1 LEVDTDGDIKLS
13 GAAASSSG
21 HVKGGGKGGSKTG
34 HWSNMED
41 TDMQQVDG
49 SDTVPMLSI
58 KDESESRKARI
69 EALAEAVIACVDSSK
84 EDVEKA
90 LERLAIIKAPQEK
103 TKKGTGIGKVECS
116 RNCGKKMKWSLMD
129 NVQVSDVD
137 GGVTFRLL
145 SGAQIRPKGVLRVSR
160 RMLTSTVRGFEE
172 WQILEGTEWI
182 PFEVNRQWLRFLTP
196 QNQILDENTYIGYFQ
211 LEVSVFVSCEEVESW
226 EEMATNVDLDD
237 ISTPRSRSSASST
250 R

>member
-1 LEVDTDGDIKLS
+1 MPLN
-13 GAAASSSG
+13 ASKSS
-21 HVKGGGKGGSKTG
+21 
-34 HWSNMED
+34 
-41 TDMQQVDG
+41 
-49 SDTVPMLSI
+49 L
-58 KDESESRKARI
+58 
-69 EALAEAVIACVDSSK
+69 SSK
-84 EDVEKA
+84 DAA
-90 LERLAIIKAPQEK
+90 LEE
-103 TKKGTGIGKVECS
+103 E
-116 RNCGKKMKWSLMD
+116 
-129 NVQVSDVD
+129 

-172 WQILEGTEWI
+172 WQILEGTEWM
-182 PFEVNRQWLRFLTP
+182 PFEVNHQWLRFLTP

-211 LEVSVFVSCEEVESW
+211 LEVSVLVSCEEVESW